1 MPEQVLDGTT
11 ARGIVEDFHPGESI
25 TLDGKTHPIAAAA
38 NVEPGVEVGQQV
50 ELIIDNEGVV
60 TSVTLVR
67 EPPPPVTPPAPPQE
81 PSTTPEPGDNEVRMT
96 LIEHLEELRQRLIKS
111 AIALGVATAFSLIFT
126 KQVLVALVSLL
137 PPDAP
142 RPQAIRP
149 TESFIV
155 YIKVA
160 LVLGMALA
168 MPVIVY
174 QLLAFVIPGLKPHE
188 RRYLY
193 FIVPGAALLF
203 VAGLAFT
210 FWVILPFGIPVLINF
225 LGDVIVQQ
233 WTIDYYI
240 SFVTRFLLAV
250 GLVFETPLIIF
261 FLAKI
266 GVITPQMLARSRRY
280 AIVVAAAVA
289 AVLTPTTDPFTM
301 LLVMGPLIL
310 LYEFG
315 ILLARL
321 A

>member
-1 MPEQVLDGTT
+1 
-11 ARGIVEDFHPGESI
+11 
-25 TLDGKTHPIAAAA
+25 
-38 NVEPGVEVGQQV
+38 
-50 ELIIDNEGVV
+50 
-60 TSVTLVR
+60 
-67 EPPPPVTPPAPPQE
+67 
-81 PSTTPEPGDNEVRMT
+81 
-96 LIEHLEELRQRLIKS
+96 
-111 AIALGVATAFSLIFT
+111 
-126 KQVLVALVSLL
+126 
-137 PPDAP
+137 
-142 RPQAIRP
+142 
-149 TESFIV
+149 
-155 YIKVA
+155 
-160 LVLGMALA
+160 
-168 MPVIVY
+168 
-174 QLLAFVIPGLKPHE
+174 LAFIIPGLKPHE

-266 GVITPQMLARSRRY
+266 GLITPQMLARSRRY

>member
-1 MPEQVLDGTT
+1 MHDQVVDGTKVQ
-11 ARGIVEDFHPGESI
+11 GVVEAFSPGESI
-25 TLDGKTHPIAAAA
+25 ALNGRTYPLAAAA
-38 NVEPGVEVGQQV
+38 NVEPGVEVGRQV
-50 ELIIDNEGVV
+50 ELIVDTAGVV
-60 TSVTLVR
+60 TSVT
-67 EPPPPVTPPAPPQE
+67 PVGSAAPPAAPPTSPGE
-81 PSTTPEPGDNEVRMT
+81 PSSAPEPEDDEVRMT

-111 AIALGVATAFSLIFT
+111 AIALGVTTAFSLIFAKRT
-126 KQVLVALVSLL
+126 LIALVSLL
-137 PPDAP
+137 PPEAQ

-149 TESFIV
+149 TESFVI

-160 LVLGMALA
+160 LLVGIALA

-174 QLLAFVIPGLKPHE
+174 QFLRFILPGLKPHE
-188 RRYLY
+188 KRYLY
-193 FIVPGAALLF
+193 FIVPGATLLF

-210 FWVILPFGIPVLINF
+210 FWVILPFGIPVLVNF

-233 WTIDYYI
+233 WTIDYYVT
-240 SFVTRFLLAV
+240 FVTRFLLAV
-250 GLVFETPLIIF
+250 GLVFETPLVIF

-266 GVITPQMLARSRRY
+266 GLITPHMLARSRRY

-315 ILLARL
+315 ILLAKL